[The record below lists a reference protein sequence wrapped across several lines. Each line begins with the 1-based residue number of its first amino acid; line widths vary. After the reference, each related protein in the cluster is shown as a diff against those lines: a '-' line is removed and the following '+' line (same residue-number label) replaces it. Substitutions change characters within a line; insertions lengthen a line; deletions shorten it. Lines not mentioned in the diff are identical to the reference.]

1 MGKILTSD
9 LHFFCLLL
17 MFGND
22 FCSSGLFL
30 SITTNEVAV
39 GNSVSFKC
47 ATIGSTKLT
56 VSKWKQGHTLLDESD
71 SHYFFSGQMSF
82 LLISALIEDDD
93 GLYTCF
99 ARDKDGTEMASN
111 GVSLSVVGKPQV
123 YATDSQAV
131 VGSTATL
138 QCKGNGISTVFW
150 SFKGVFLHNKSRYYQ
165 HGDFGE
171 LLDVTNVTLRDGG
184 KYNCTASNGLLT
196 ASAFPRLDVLYA
208 PVVSLWPLELTVMVG
223 FDALFTC
230 NVTAFPRAAITW
242 MWNGADV
249 QKMGSARYIVT
260 PADSHGVGTL
270 LIVNADVIDVGD
282 ISCRAKNSV
291 GTASVTVTLNVT
303 LDGKHLHLHSACSV
317 VLPFVALTAT
327 AILCKLTVLLARQ

>member
-111 GVSLSVVGKPQV
+111 GVSLSVVGE
-123 YATDSQAV
+123 YRIES
-131 VGSTATL
+131 S
-138 QCKGNGISTVFW
+138 IFTVP
-150 SFKGVFLHNKSRYYQ
+150 SK
-165 HGDFGE
+165 E
-171 LLDVTNVTLRDGG
+171 
-184 KYNCTASNGLLT
+184 
-196 ASAFPRLDVLYA
+196 P
-208 PVVSLWPLELTVMVG
+208 
-223 FDALFTC
+223 
-230 NVTAFPRAAITW
+230 
-242 MWNGADV
+242 
-249 QKMGSARYIVT
+249 
-260 PADSHGVGTL
+260 
-270 LIVNADVIDVGD
+270 
-282 ISCRAKNSV
+282 CR
-291 GTASVTVTLNVT
+291 
-303 LDGKHLHLHSACSV
+303 
-317 VLPFVALTAT
+317 
-327 AILCKLTVLLARQ
+327 